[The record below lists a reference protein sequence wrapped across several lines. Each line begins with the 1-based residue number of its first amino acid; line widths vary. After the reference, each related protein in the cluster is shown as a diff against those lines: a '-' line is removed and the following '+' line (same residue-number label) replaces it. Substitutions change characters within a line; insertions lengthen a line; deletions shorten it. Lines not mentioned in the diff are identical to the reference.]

1 MCSPSPPPPP
11 VYVPPPPAAPPAPDL
26 SDEIAALQETINAQQ
41 DAMVQ
46 MQTQLTMA
54 QNKPAEKIVQT
65 EIVRPAGAPLP
76 QMAPDPA
83 VKESEKEV
91 RRSRKGRSS
100 MRIKRKKQNAN
111 MQSSQSGTNRPG
123 GGTGGVSG
131 GSGTN
136 VPY

>member
-1 MCSPSPPPPP
+1 MCSPAPPPPP
-11 VYVPPPPAAPPAPDL
+11 VYTPPPPPPAPDL
-26 SDEIAALQETINAQQ
+26 SGELASMQETINQQQ
-41 DAMVQ
+41 DMMMQ
-46 MQTQLTMA
+46 MQTALTMA
-54 QNKPAEKIVQT
+54 QNKPPEKVVQT

-83 VKESEKEV
+83 VRESEKEV

-100 MRIKRKKQNAN
+100 MRIKRKKQTAN
-111 MQSSQSGTNRPG
+111 MQASQSGANRPG
-123 GGTGGVSG
+123 GGTSGVSG